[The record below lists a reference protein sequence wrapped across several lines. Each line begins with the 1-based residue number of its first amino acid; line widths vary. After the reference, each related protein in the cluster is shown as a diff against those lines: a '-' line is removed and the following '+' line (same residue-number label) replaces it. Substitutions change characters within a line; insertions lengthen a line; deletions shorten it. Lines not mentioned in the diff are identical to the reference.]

1 MNSLVVHKKIY
12 LLAAYNSVYRYDI
25 ICISESFLDSTI
37 SDDDN
42 ILHMEGYN
50 LIRADH
56 PDNIK
61 RGGVCLYFKKGL
73 ALRKIE
79 LSHITECLLCEVN
92 VKVQVGSTIVGYR
105 SPSRTSSQFDDFL
118 SNFEKLFD
126 DVQTFQPPFRV
137 ILGDFIAWPK
147 SWWSGDSAT
156 MESTRLDSLVS
167 THGFHQL
174 ISEPTHIVRNLL
186 SCIDLIGLCVVF
198 LVHGMI
204 LQQ

>member
-1 MNSLVVHKKIY
+1 M
-12 LLAAYNSVYRYDI
+12 LLAPSNSICRYDI
-25 ICISESFLDSTI
+25 ICMLEGFLDSTI

-42 ILHMEGYN
+42 TLHMEGYN
-50 LIRADH
+50 LMSADH

-61 RGGVCLYFKKGL
+61 RRGVCLYFKKGL

-126 DVQTFQPPFRV
+126 DVQTFQPAFAV
-137 ILGDFIAWPK
+137 ILGDFNACSK
-147 SWWSGDSAT
+147 SWWSGDSTT
-156 MESTRLDSLVS
+156 MECSSGKWKQSL
-167 THGFHQL
+167 
-174 ISEPTHIVRNLL
+174 
-186 SCIDLIGLCVVF
+186 
-198 LVHGMI
+198 
-204 LQQ
+204 

>member
-1 MNSLVVHKKIY
+1 MNLNNIDFFISYFLPIILFLLLLLHGDIESNPGPKKNKKTYFPLCHWNVNSLVAHKKIS

-50 LIRADH
+50 LIRADY

-92 VKVQVGSTIVGYR
+92 VKGQVGFIIVSYR
-105 SPSRTSSQFDDFL
+105 SPSQTSS
-118 SNFEKLFD
+118 
-126 DVQTFQPPFRV
+126 
-137 ILGDFIAWPK
+137 
-147 SWWSGDSAT
+147 
-156 MESTRLDSLVS
+156 
-167 THGFHQL
+167 
-174 ISEPTHIVRNLL
+174 
-186 SCIDLIGLCVVF
+186 
-198 LVHGMI
+198 
-204 LQQ
+204 